1 MEVNP
6 NVRFHWMLPKGGEVA
21 MKTAQ
26 ETNRVLTTLSTS
38 PAALPDMEGWVK
50 FARCAEESGIES
62 VLLSFSRYEP
72 DTILIACAVGQ
83 ATTKLKFIVAYRM
96 GLMQPTTFVQQINT
110 LSGLIGGRVA
120 LNVVAGSSTAEQHG
134 YGDFLDHDE
143 RYARA
148 EEFLTICRALWS
160 RNGEVDFAGKYCRV
174 ERARLNTPFLAP
186 DRTAPEIYVS
196 GHSEQAQ
203 GLALTCGSSWLRL
216 IDTPEKLDPLVSRFR
231 EQGIEVSL
239 RLCVICRSTH
249 EEAVRAARAMLPDEE
264 ISRQERNILSSSDS
278 QTLKQALAA
287 AADVGWLNR
296 NLWAWLVPYYGSS
309 AMTLLGSP
317 EDLAESFL
325 EYKRIGITQFII
337 SGWPKLDEMIL
348 FGREVLPLVRKAEA
362 SSRNLAIAQEPNG

>member
-1 MEVNP
+1 
-6 NVRFHWMLPKGGEVA
+6 MLPKGGEVA
-21 MKTAQ
+21 MKTPQ
-26 ETNRVLTTLSTS
+26 ETNRVLTTKSTS
-38 PAALPDMEGWVK
+38 PAAVPDMEGWVK
-50 FARCAEESGIES
+50 FARRAEESGIES

-120 LNVVAGSSTAEQHG
+120 LNVVAGSSMAEQRG

-148 EEFLTICRALWS
+148 EEFLEICGSFWRS
-160 RNGEVDFAGKYCRV
+160 DNEVDFTGKYCRV
-174 ERARLNTPFLAP
+174 EGGKLHTPFLAP
-186 DRTAPEIYVS
+186 DRKAPEIYVS

-203 GLALTCGSSWLRL
+203 QLALTRGSSWLRL
-216 IDTPEKLDPLVSRFR
+216 IDTPEKLAPMVGGFR

-239 RLCVICRSTH
+239 RLGIICRPTH
-249 EEAVRAARAMLPDEE
+249 EEALSAGRAMLPGEE
-264 ISRQERNILSSSDS
+264 IGKEERAILSKSDS

-287 AADVGWLNR
+287 ADDVGWLNR
-296 NLWAWLVPYYGSS
+296 NLWAGLVPYYGSS
-309 AMTLLGSP
+309 AMTLLGSY
-317 EDLAESFL
+317 EDLAERFL

-337 SGWPKLDEMIL
+337 SGWPKLDEMVI
-348 FGREVLPLVRKAEA
+348 FGREVLPLVRKAE
-362 SSRNLAIAQEPNG
+362 L

>member
-26 ETNRVLTTLSTS
+26 ETNRVLTTLTTS

-148 EEFLTICRALWS
+148 EEFLTICRALWR

-174 ERARLNTPFLAP
+174 ERAKLNTPFLAP

-216 IDTPEKLDPLVSRFR
+216 IDTPEKLGPLVSRFR

-287 AADVGWLNR
+287 ADDVGWLNR
-296 NLWAWLVPYYGSS
+296 NLWAGLVPYYGSS

-362 SSRNLAIAQEPNG
+362 SSRNLAIAQGSNG